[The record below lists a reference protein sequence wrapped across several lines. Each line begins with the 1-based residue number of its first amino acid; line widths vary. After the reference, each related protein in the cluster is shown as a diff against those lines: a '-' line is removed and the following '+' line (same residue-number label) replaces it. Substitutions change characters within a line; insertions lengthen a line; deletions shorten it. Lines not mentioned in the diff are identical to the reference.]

1 MYIQRIASV
10 HLLKRLHRDLVLSN
24 RSSEMPQVILVFG
37 YYGFFFQGVWE
48 VYKTTLTK
56 SAYLTGMLCLS
67 LIRHCESG
75 LALLCTVGP
84 PQGLL

>member
-37 YYGFFFQGVWE
+37 YYGFFFKVCGRS
-48 VYKTTLTK
+48 TK
-56 SAYLTGMLCLS
+56 P
-67 LIRHCESG
+67 R
-75 LALLCTVGP
+75 
-84 PQGLL
+84 